1 MSIDIA
7 GNCMNA
13 NKSAL
18 IMADPVRAYLSAIGR
33 KGSEVHQLSQ
43 DDRRLGVQ
51 VRLAKKA
58 YIAQGFSAEAAH
70 AKARANFRISPG
82 GVLCR

>member
-18 IMADPVRAYLSAIGR
+18 IMADPVKAYLSAIGR
-33 KGSEVHQLSQ
+33 KGSEVHQLTQ
-43 DDRRLGVQ
+43 EARMMGVR
-51 VRLAKKA
+51 VRLLKKT
-58 YIAQGFSAEAAH
+58 YQAQGFSAEAAH

-82 GVLCR
+82 GVLHR